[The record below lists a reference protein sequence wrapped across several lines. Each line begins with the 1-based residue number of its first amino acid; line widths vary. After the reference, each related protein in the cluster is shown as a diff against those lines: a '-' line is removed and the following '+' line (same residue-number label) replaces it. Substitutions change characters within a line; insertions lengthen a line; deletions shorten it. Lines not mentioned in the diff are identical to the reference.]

1 MKYKAL
7 LFASLV
13 YGSTGPAHS
22 GAFDGTSIQLGIGG
36 SNVSSNV
43 SGTAIT
49 DGNGTTLTSL
59 DGTHSEG
66 SFNGITSIGFS
77 KSLGDDGFNLA
88 ANLFYLIGNQ
98 NAGNI
103 TSTYR
108 SSAGQLTESGTVK
121 LQNTWGIAV
130 EPGWNFT
137 TSTLGYAKLAWVNS
151 TYKGNLSADVSNF
164 SDPTRNA
171 SSAVY
176 GSKNLNGFGYGL
188 GIKQMLSTN
197 VFAGID
203 VMGVSYQSYTNYNVS
218 AKPTEW
224 MGFASIGYKF

>member
-1 MKYKAL
+1 MEYKTL
-7 LFASLV
+7 LCASMV
-13 YGSTGPAHS
+13 YACSNLAYAGT
-22 GAFDGTSIQLGIGG
+22 FDGPYAQLGIGG
-36 SNVSSNV
+36 SNVSSKV

-49 DGNGTTLTSL
+49 DSNGVTLTSL

-77 KSLGDDGFNLA
+77 KSLGDVGFNIA
-88 ANLFYLIGNQ
+88 ANMFYLIGNQ

-108 SSAGQLTESGTVK
+108 SSSGQLTESGTVK

-188 GIKQMLSTN
+188 GIKQMLSSN

-218 AKPTEW
+218 AKPTVW